1 MRLVKRNNTPQ
12 DEGRKF
18 EGNFAKLFGGKEVP
32 GSGNGRFFKLDVRDS
47 KFLWSLK
54 WTGKKSFSIKN
65 DDLKEV
71 EKEVYGPGGLGHE
84 YVPGLA
90 TELEGEIYAT
100 IKMDDLVKLLE
111 QDAKV
116 FEPDKARAKRERAKV
131 PSLLRKET

>member
-1 MRLVKRNNTPQ
+1 MKQKINNDTPQ
-12 DEGRKF
+12 QEGRNL
-18 EGNFAKLFGGKEVP
+18 EGRFSKTYGGDEVP

-54 WTGKKSFSIKN
+54 WTSKKSFSIKRE
-65 DDLKEV
+65 DLKEV
-71 EKEVYGPGGLGHE
+71 EDEVYGPGGLGHE

-100 IKMDDLVKLLE
+100 IKMDDLVKLME

-116 FEPDKARAKRERAKV
+116 FEPDKARAKREKAKV
-131 PSLLRKET
+131 PALLRKED